1 MGLTWLRCWLVAHYL
16 QRGELEMVFN
26 STQVAPTDVYVVW
39 PKTKYLTAKTRLVID
54 TLVEQ
59 TPQRMSHSYY
69 SNTTQT
75 SAF

>member
-1 MGLTWLRCWLVAHYL
+1 
-16 QRGELEMVFN
+16 MVFN

-75 SAF
+75 SAFSALSDVNALAAADVE